1 MQVKP
6 NDTRQRNSVGRLS
19 RICHHGQMRDFGFA
33 VAQRYKVHLPKAE
46 QFICDG
52 SYESV
57 KFGNSDNKLVALIH
71 FQKSPNRIVGGGGF
85 KSPSGFSCAIVKPL
99 KTGS

>member
-1 MQVKP
+1 M
-6 NDTRQRNSVGRLS
+6 TRGNETRWAD
-19 RICHHGQMRDFGFA
+19 CHQEQMRDFGFA

-57 KFGNSDNKLVALIH
+57 KFRNSDNKLVALIH
-71 FQKSPNRIVGGGGF
+71 FQKTPNRIVGGGGLQ
-85 KSPSGFSCAIVKPL
+85 KPPQVFRVRL
-99 KTGS
+99 SNR